1 MKIAID
7 GPSASGKGTISKILS
22 QKLNAYYLNTGKIYR
37 IIAFLANKEFLA
49 NGKSGDLNQIAIKFA
64 NEINQHFKE
73 QAEEKGIYTEENA
86 KITSQIA
93 SFPEVRKALLE
104 FQQEFVSKNDNIILE
119 GRDIGTVIMP
129 NADFKFYLDASPEE
143 RAKRRV
149 LQLGS
154 NEDFQKILND
164 ISLRDKNDSERET
177 SALKMA
183 SDAYYI
189 DTTSKTIDEVISVM
203 LSIIT
208 PLK

>member
-49 NGKSGDLNQIAIKFA
+49 NSKSGDLKQIAIKFA

-154 NEDFQKILND
+154 NEDFQKILKD

-177 SALKMA
+177 SALKIA
-183 SDAYYI
+183 SDANYI
-189 DTTSKTIDEVISVM
+189 DTTGKTIDEVISTM
-203 LSIIT
+203 LNVI
-208 PLK
+208 KK